1 MQVKLDKEFEKIFK
15 STLNSVEWQQ
25 KNAELHGETFNPHS
39 KLDDLASDLLSE
51 IKWNMGIG
59 FDVGS
64 LKVLTYVLDWDKFPF
79 TGVFWGKIVD
89 KAAALALKESKNSK
103 GNLKES
109 SANIYKLCDNIEHS
123 IINATRRGDIPHDVR
138 YKSINCNYPFDSDYL
153 VFTYESQIAS
163 PRDIIAVIEP
173 LLKGWIPA
181 VQKEGAAGIKLV
193 AFRRDHSKEAEE
205 VIVGESGIDARDPNE
220 DPSFVFD
227 NCIAYIEK
235 LLPTI
240 GGEIYDGI
248 GAGSKIYNN
257 EDDLGIFIEF
267 HLDEN
272 NQVHAT
278 LYYASDNTVPV
289 SEWAV
294 DTFEEFVQEFNT
306 EIDNYR

>member
-1 MQVKLDKEFEKIFK
+1 MQVKLNKEFEKIFK

-59 FDVGS
+59 FDVSS
-64 LKVLTYVLDWDKFPF
+64 LKVLTYILDWDKFPF

-109 SANIYKLCDNIEHS
+109 SANVYKLCDNIEHS
-123 IINATRRGDIPHDVR
+123 IMNADRRGDISHNIR
-138 YKSINCNYPFDSDYL
+138 YKSIDCNYPFDSDYV
-153 VFTYESQIAS
+153 VFTYESQEAA
-163 PRDIIAVIEP
+163 PRDIIAEIEP
-173 LLKGWIPA
+173 LLVGWVPA
-181 VQKEGAAGIKLV
+181 VQREGAAGIKLV
-193 AFRRDHSKEAEE
+193 AFERLHKKEAET
-205 VIVGESGIDARDPNE
+205 VVVGESGIDPRDPNE

-227 NCIAYIEK
+227 NCMAYVEK

-240 GGEIYDGI
+240 GGVLYDGTEE
-248 GAGSKIYNN
+248 GSKIYNN
-257 EDDLGIFIEF
+257 EDELNIFIEF

-294 DTFEEFVQEFNT
+294 DTFEEFVQEFNN
-306 EIDNYR
+306 EINNYR

>member
-1 MQVKLDKEFEKIFK
+1 MQVKLDKAFEKIFK

-39 KLDDLASDLLSE
+39 KLDELAEDLLSE

-59 FDVGS
+59 FDVSS

-89 KAAALALKESKNSK
+89 KAAALSLKESKKSK

-109 SANIYKLCDNIEHS
+109 SATVYDLCDNIERS
-123 IINATRRGDIPHDVR
+123 IMNADRKGEISHNIR
-138 YKSINCNYPFDSDYL
+138 YKSIDCNYPFDSDYV
-153 VFTYESQIAS
+153 VFTYESQEAA
-163 PRDIIAVIEP
+163 PGDIIAEIEP
-173 LLKGWIPA
+173 LLAGWVPA
-181 VQKEGAAGIKLV
+181 VQREGAAGIKLV
-193 AFRRDHSKEAEE
+193 AFERGYKNEAET
-205 VIVGESGIDARDPNE
+205 VIVGESGIGSRDPNE

-240 GGEIYDGI
+240 GGEVYDGTEE
-248 GAGSKIYNN
+248 GSKIYSNAD
-257 EDDLGIFIEF
+257 ELGIFIEF

-278 LYYASDNTVPV
+278 LYYVSDNTVPV